1 MPGKNL
7 QLADDFAAD
16 YDSSVLQNNW
26 IGPKLLFELVEG
38 ELNTSSQILD
48 LGIGTGESA
57 RRFVEAGHEVTGLDG
72 SEKMLEQCRNK
83 NISERLICQDLEQ
96 TPYTLDN
103 KFDAIISNGVFH
115 LINPLKPLFDEVN
128 SLLHPGGLFAFT
140 FEEAGNIEKSIE
152 IETGVW
158 EMKTESGV
166 LTYKHSLNYIQHLL
180 AENNFT
186 VLQQK
191 QFLAFRNKKSNT
203 DFNFTLIVA
212 RLQPNR

>member
-16 YDSSVLQNNW
+16 YDASVLQNNW
-26 IGPKLLFELVEG
+26 TGPQVLFELLDA
-38 ELNTSSQILD
+38 ELSTPSQLLD

-57 RRFVEAGHEVTGLDG
+57 RRFSEAGHAITGIDG
-72 SEKMLEQCRNK
+72 SEKMLKQCRNK
-83 NISERLICQDLEQ
+83 NIGDRLICHDLEQ
-96 TPYTLDN
+96 VPYPLEN

-115 LINPLKPLFDEVN
+115 LINPIEPLFNEVKRLLKPNAV
-128 SLLHPGGLFAFT
+128 FAFT
-140 FEEAGNIEKSIE
+140 FEEAGNTEKLIE

-158 EMKTESGV
+158 EKETESGV

-180 AENNFT
+180 AENHFT
-186 VLQQK
+186 VVQQK
-191 QFLAFRNKKSNT
+191 QFLAFRNKKSDT
-203 DFNFTLIVA
+203 DFYFTLIVA

>member
-26 IGPKLLFELVEG
+26 IGPQLLFELVEG
-38 ELNTSSQILD
+38 RLKTPSQILD

-83 NISERLICQDLEQ
+83 KIGKQLICQDLEQ
-96 TPYTLDN
+96 TPYPLDN
-103 KFDAIISNGVFH
+103 KFDAVISNGVFH
-115 LINPLKPLFDEVN
+115 LINPLKPLFNEVN
-128 SLLHPGGLFAFT
+128 HLLHPGALFAFT
-140 FEEAGNIEKSIE
+140 FEEAEYIEKSVE
-152 IETGVW
+152 IIPGVW
-158 EMKTESGV
+158 EKETETGV
-166 LTYKHSLNYIQHLL
+166 LTYKHSVNYIHKLL
-180 AENNFT
+180 AENSFV

-191 QFLAFRNKKSNT
+191 QFPAFRNKKSTT
-203 DFNFTLIVA
+203 DFYFTLIVA